1 MVDVSFEEYICNI
14 KIVDEEGTNHV
25 LLLSKLY
32 EKIEPENST
41 FRVSE
46 GKRITVTF
54 KKWLE
59 TKWNTLLI
67 APTKTKV

>member
-1 MVDVSFEEYICNI
+1 MVDVTFEEYVCDI
-14 KIVDEEGTNHV
+14 KVVDEEGTKHV
-25 LLLSKLY
+25 LNLSKLF

-59 TKWNTLLI
+59 TKWSYLLVQ
-67 APTKTKV
+67 PKK

>member
-1 MVDVSFEEYICNI
+1 MVDVTFEEYVCDI
-14 KIVDEEGTNHV
+14 KVVDEEGTKHV
-25 LLLSKLY
+25 LNLSKLF

-59 TKWNTLLI
+59 TKWSNLLVQ
-67 APTKTKV
+67 PKN